1 MPGSDHTLEAN
12 LSNPVAARPLT
23 LFERTMTMIQYL
35 NRLSAGSALIAAIGA
50 GVAIAPVP
58 VLAQTTRNAE
68 IIVYGTDPCPRS
80 ADDQI
85 VVCSRRPEG
94 ERFRIP
100 PKLRPSAPPQ
110 TRNSWVN
117 RSKAFSN
124 QGAIGPMSCSAVG
137 PAGYTGCALQ
147 EINNAA
153 RERSETTDANTAPS
167 K

>member
-1 MPGSDHTLEAN
+1 MPGGDHTLEAN

-23 LFERTMTMIQYL
+23 LFERTMTMTQFL
-35 NRLSAGSALIAAIGA
+35 HRLTAGSALIAALGA
-50 GVAIAPVP
+50 GVAIVPAPA
-58 VLAQTTRNAE
+58 LAQATRNAE

-100 PKLRPSAPPQ
+100 PKLRPSGPPQ

-117 RSKAFSN
+117 RAKAFSN
-124 QGAIGPMSCSAVG
+124 QGSIGPMSCSAVG

>member
-1 MPGSDHTLEAN
+1 
-12 LSNPVAARPLT
+12 
-23 LFERTMTMIQYL
+23 MTHYFH
-35 NRLSAGSALIAAIGA
+35 RLSAGSALIAAIGA
-50 GVAIAPVP
+50 GAAIAPIP
-58 VLAQTTRNAE
+58 ALAQATRNAE

-100 PKLRPSAPPQ
+100 PKLRPSGPPQ

-117 RSKAFSN
+117 RAKVFSN
-124 QGAIGPMSCSAVG
+124 QGATGPMSCSAVG

-153 RERSETTDANTAPS
+153 RERSDTTDANTAPS